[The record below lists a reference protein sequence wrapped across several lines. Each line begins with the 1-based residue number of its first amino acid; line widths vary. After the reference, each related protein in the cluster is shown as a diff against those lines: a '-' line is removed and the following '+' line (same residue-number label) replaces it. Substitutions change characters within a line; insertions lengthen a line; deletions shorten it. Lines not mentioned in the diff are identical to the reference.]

1 MITIKHLNELFQIIN
16 GEHADPHTV
25 LGMHEVEEDGKKC
38 VVVRAFIPSTQTITV
53 VDANTRRLKYPM
65 ERIHEDGFFEVIIPD
80 REEWFRYRLECT
92 DYQGNSWHT
101 YDPYAFSPTIS
112 EFDRYLFGEGNHY
125 EIYEKLGAHLI
136 TFEGAKGVSFA
147 VWAPNAKSV
156 SVIGNFN
163 GWDTRRHP
171 MRLLGQSGIWEL
183 FIPGLAA
190 MDQYKFHVVQSTGK
204 QVDKCDPYAFYAQL
218 RPETASVIYPI
229 GRYKWKDRKWM
240 TARKKANVYTAPMN
254 IYEVHLGSWMR
265 VPEEGD
271 RFLTY
276 TEMAEKLVPY
286 VKEMGFSHIEL
297 LPVEEHPFDG
307 SWGYQVTGYY
317 APTSRYGTPAMFKE
331 FIDTCHQNGIGVIL
345 DWVPAHFP
353 KDAFGLYEFDGEPC
367 YEYADPRKGEHADWG
382 TRVFDYGRSEVR
394 SFLYSSALFWLE
406 QYHIDGLRVDAVA
419 SMLYLDY
426 GRQDGQWVPNVFG
439 GHENLEAVEFLQQL
453 NTHIF
458 SAHSDVMMIAE
469 ESTAW
474 PRVSHPVDKGGLEGG
489 LGFNLKWNM
498 GWMNDILHYI
508 KMDPY
513 FRQFNHHD
521 ITFSLMYAFSENFV
535 LPLSHDE
542 VVHMKG
548 SLINK
553 MPGTDE
559 EKFAGV
565 RAFYTYMLT
574 HPGKKL
580 LMMGS
585 EFGQWNEWHYEHS
598 LDWHLLELEGEDG
611 DRHRA
616 LKAFFQAV
624 NAFYLAHPELW
635 ELDFSWEGFEWIEAD
650 DNQANTIAFLR
661 KDKKGSTLVT
671 VCNFS
676 PVDRTG
682 YTIGVPTAGTYTCLF
697 STDDPAFGGLGRGD
711 AGPVKSQYIECH
723 GREQAIT
730 LSLPPMSA
738 AIYKCTR
745 KFPSR
750 RKKTAEAAPKAAK
763 SDKAAKA
770 APKKT
775 TRKSKES

>member
-1 MITIKHLNELFQIIN
+1 MAKQ
-16 GEHADPHTV
+16 GQADRFHQGT
-25 LGMHEVEEDGKKC
+25 MTDGW
-38 VVVRAFIPSTQTITV
+38 R
-53 VDANTRRLKYPM
+53 
-65 ERIHEDGFFEVIIPD
+65 
-80 REEWFRYRLECT
+80 WF
-92 DYQGNSWHT
+92 
-101 YDPYAFSPTIS
+101 
-112 EFDRYLFGEGNHY
+112 
-125 EIYEKLGAHLI
+125 GAHPAKKRGRDGW
-136 TFEGAKGVSFA
+136 TFR
-147 VWAPNAKSV
+147 VWAPHAEAV
-156 SVIGNFN
+156 SVVGDFN
-163 GWDTRRHP
+163 DWEEGAAPLARK
-171 MRLLGQSGIWEL
+171 GEIWEGFL
-183 FIPGLAA
+183 PDLPVYTS
-190 MDQYKFHVVQSTGK
+190 YKYAVRGADG
-204 QVDKCDPYAFYAQL
+204 QVRQKADPYGFHTET
-218 RPETASVIYPI
+218 RPATASKLYDIS
-229 GRYKWKDRKWM
+229 GFKWTDGAFRE
-240 TARKKANVYTAPMN
+240 KKVKHPVYTSPLN
-254 IYEVHLGSWMR
+254 IYEVHLGSWKKR
-265 VPEEGD
+265 GNGD
-271 RFLTY
+271 FIDYKDL
-276 TEMAEKLVPY
+276 AKDLAAY
-286 VKEMGFSHIEL
+286 VKDMGYTAIEL
-297 LPVEEHPFDG
+297 LPVTEHPLDD
-307 SWGYQVTGYY
+307 SWGYQCTGYF
-317 APTSRYGTPAMFKE
+317 APTSRFGTPKDFMWFVNHMHK
-331 FIDTCHQNGIGVIL
+331 NGILVLL
-345 DWVPAHFP
+345 DWVPSHFC
-353 KDAFGLYEFDGEPC
+353 KDAQGLYEFDGTYC
-367 YEYADPRKGEHADWG
+367 YEYSDPNKREHAAWG
-382 TRVFDYGRSEVR
+382 TRVFDYGRPEVK
-394 SFLYSSALFWLE
+394 SFLFSSARFWLE
-406 QYHIDGLRVDAVA
+406 EYHIDGLRVDAVA

-426 GRQDGQWVPNVFG
+426 DRQGGAWTPNQYG
-439 GHENLEAVEFLQQL
+439 GHENLEAIEFLREL
-453 NTHIF
+453 NTMAF
-458 SAHSDVMMIAE
+458 QTDPSVLMIAE

-598 LDWHLLELEGEDG
+598 LDWHLLELVGEDG

-750 RKKTAEAAPKAAK
+750 RKKSAEAAPKAAK